1 MIKDRLNQLQN
12 VVSRFR
18 IELYCF
24 LYFLATNMIN
34 LPLRQLIFDKICLN
48 NYRLAVDSCDSLG
61 NLYGQSKVNH
71 EIQSTLTQLTL
82 YQHSLSTLPSII
94 LTFLLGHW
102 IDTRLDHLRYI
113 LALPCIGGAILNI
126 FLTVQC
132 INFNAGNWINRL
144 IP

>member
-1 MIKDRLNQLQN
+1 MIRDRLNNKIQN
-12 VVSRFR
+12 VVSLSR

-24 LYFLATNMIN
+24 LYFLSTNMIN
-34 LPLRQLIFDKICLN
+34 LPLKQLIFDKLCLN
-48 NYRLAVDSCDSLG
+48 DYRLVVDSCDSLYDG
-61 NLYGQSKVNH
+61 NGQSKIYNQ
-71 EIQSTLTQLTL
+71 IQLTLTQLTL

-102 IDTRLDHLRYI
+102 IDIRLDHLRYI

-132 INFNAGNWINRL
+132 INFNAGKLIVIN
-144 IP
+144 